1 MPEILQ
7 RDSARTVLCALTVFV
22 QTIYPS
28 HALLVAVVLCG
39 CCGDQ
44 DSAGGRRRAC
54 GRACARV
61 SSASRAFHARPGRAH
76 ARPRQGL
83 DIGTGARPPQHEPPH
98 LVDLAVVDKLLDE
111 ELAFILRKGIWE
123 KGHAVVGERC
133 GQPRSVCRSGAGP
146 VGRRAERGVRGGCL
160 HGARPGTALTAGART
175 RWGTCALAGGAAGY
189 GDEGER
195 QPDAVRAAH
204 RRPSC
209 FFFFLRNRRGSCSRR
224 ARSEAVDLPRR
235 LTLGGINKF
244 LAKGGH
250 GHTRATVH
258 STRDGRR
265 RPGREAVGAG
275 AGRRGDWRRRAARCI
290 VVALL
295 RVRAAPCRV
304 PRLRGKSSHAL
315 TDCAPAC
322 STEEIGVQSR
332 LQYVGYHPTSDKA
345 IVQFVGAKTASLVP
359 AEDLMRMSSLT
370 GIARWPAAGHHDPH
384 QPSLFLAC
392 ALALS
397 VSARLVPLRQLAGPL
412 RSFIP

>member
-1 MPEILQ
+1 MHAGTCGGQRGPPCACVRARACVRVRVRVRARVCECARYSVPQGLAGVRGRVPGTRSRVPEILQ

-209 FFFFLRNRRGSCSRR
+209 FFFFLRNVKRNLFASGKFWRLIFRG
-224 ARSEAVDLPRR
+224 
-235 LTLGGINKF
+235 G
-244 LAKGGH
+244 
-250 GHTRATVH
+250 
-258 STRDGRR
+258 
-265 RPGREAVGAG
+265 
-275 AGRRGDWRRRAARCI
+275 
-290 VVALL
+290 
-295 RVRAAPCRV
+295 
-304 PRLRGKSSHAL
+304 
-315 TDCAPAC
+315 
-322 STEEIGVQSR
+322 
-332 LQYVGYHPTSDKA
+332 
-345 IVQFVGAKTASLVP
+345 
-359 AEDLMRMSSLT
+359 
-370 GIARWPAAGHHDPH
+370 
-384 QPSLFLAC
+384 
-392 ALALS
+392 
-397 VSARLVPLRQLAGPL
+397 
-412 RSFIP
+412 